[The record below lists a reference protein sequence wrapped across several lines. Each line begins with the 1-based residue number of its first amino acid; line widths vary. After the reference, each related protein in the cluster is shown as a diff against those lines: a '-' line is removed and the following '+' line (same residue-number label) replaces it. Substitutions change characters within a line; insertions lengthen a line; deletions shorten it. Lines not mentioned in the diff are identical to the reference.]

1 MSRLTRIRFG
11 HFARRCSPALFSL
24 LLATVSSAA
33 VAQSADR
40 GTWQR

>member
-1 MSRLTRIRFG
+1 
-11 HFARRCSPALFSL
+11 LFSL